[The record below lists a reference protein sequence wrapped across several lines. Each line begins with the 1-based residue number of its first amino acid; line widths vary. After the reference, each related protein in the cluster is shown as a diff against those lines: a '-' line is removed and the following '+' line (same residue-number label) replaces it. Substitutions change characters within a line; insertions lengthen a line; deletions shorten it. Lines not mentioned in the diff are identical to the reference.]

1 VTEIRHNPTGE
12 TTCPSPFT
20 LTFGINTSTGVV
32 TPSGATALDLGISHM
47 TMTSSKNLIAG
58 TGTSDDSSYQLA
70 VMQKEPRGTL
80 SADLDNSTTSFSV
93 DNLTFSSG
101 PIVVQID
108 SEKISGAYN
117 SSTKIITGT
126 RGYDGTIAA
135 EHSAGAVV
143 VFVYSETDLYSKNF
157 VYHQLQ
163 ASNVSNNNQWE
174 RATGQT
180 DSGGAL
186 RLTSLTTPS
195 GSASDMPKSLGV
207 SFVLSTATG
216 RVDMS
221 GTVFSSFHGFL
232 SDDKKT
238 IVATYT
244 DNIANPS
251 AVDTGQND
259 YHLIIYQ
266 MDDQTYIA
274 DALPGTYI
282 SHLLGIGGQFGWS
295 YFTTT
300 VASGGGMTFS
310 DFHTSNGSFTIPA
323 TTSGCI
329 SASGVV
335 TIAGISS
342 YHGQMSYD
350 GKFIV
355 GTQTLASGVYALQID
370 TK

>member
-1 VTEIRHNPTGE
+1 MKKYPEKYNSSTKEITSCTRGYDGTAAAVHSAGDQVTEIRHNPTGE

-143 VFVYSETDLYSKNF
+143 AFVYSETDLYSKKF
-157 VYHQLQ
+157 CLP
-163 ASNVSNNNQWE
+163 SI
-174 RATGQT
+174 TGKQC
-180 DSGGAL
+180 
-186 RLTSLTTPS
+186 
-195 GSASDMPKSLGV
+195 K
-207 SFVLSTATG
+207 
-216 RVDMS
+216 
-221 GTVFSSFHGFL
+221 
-232 SDDKKT
+232 
-238 IVATYT
+238 
-244 DNIANPS
+244 
-251 AVDTGQND
+251 Q
-259 YHLIIYQ
+259 Q
-266 MDDQTYIA
+266 
-274 DALPGTYI
+274 
-282 SHLLGIGGQFGWS
+282 
-295 YFTTT
+295 
-300 VASGGGMTFS
+300 
-310 DFHTSNGSFTIPA
+310 
-323 TTSGCI
+323 
-329 SASGVV
+329 
-335 TIAGISS
+335 
-342 YHGQMSYD
+342 
-350 GKFIV
+350 
-355 GTQTLASGVYALQID
+355 
-370 TK
+370 